1 MVTRRAAIAGGLT
14 AAAVAAVGGVAALSG
29 GGGSAVRTLGS
40 AAPAPTTGRRETS
53 APSTAVPDPS
63 DDASGTEQTRVTAV
77 EAPATVS
84 TPADRL
90 DAPLTVD
97 WVGGSD
103 VAWEGVSLPDRFVE
117 YHPLFADRPVDMRT
131 RIRQAVMA
139 GGVRELV
146 GEARAART
154 TALIMSINP
163 VWLHWDEAA
172 CSDLAV
178 QHERYRCLLSP
189 ISPSL
194 SAQRADEL
202 GALVDAAVG
211 VGVPLYVYTQPHS
224 TDSLSSPL
232 LADVLEEAEERIAA
246 YDPGSPRVRFRA
258 RIFTRDMDPLVE
270 GVDFIDMVHPTQ
282 TGVARLGRWLAD
294 DITDFWRSIGF
305 AE

>member
-14 AAAVAAVGGVAALSG
+14 AAAVAAVGGVAAVSG
-29 GGGSAVRTLGS
+29 GRGSSVRTVGS
-40 AAPAPTTGRRETS
+40 AAPAPTTGRPPTS
-53 APSTAVPDPS
+53 APTTDVLDAP
-63 DDASGTEQTRVTAV
+63 DASGTEQTRATAV
-77 EAPATVS
+77 EAPATAS

-90 DAPLTVD
+90 DAPLPVD

-103 VAWEGVSLPDRFVE
+103 VAWEGVSLPDRFIE
-117 YHPLFADRPVDMRT
+117 RHPLFADRPVDMRT

-146 GEARAART
+146 GEARVART
-154 TALIMSINP
+154 SALIMSINP

-172 CSDLAV
+172 CADLAV

-194 SAQRADEL
+194 SAQRAAEL
-202 GALVDAAVG
+202 GALVDAAVD

-232 LADVLEEAEERIAA
+232 LAGLLEEAEQRIAE

-282 TGVARLGRWLAD
+282 AGVARLGRWLAD